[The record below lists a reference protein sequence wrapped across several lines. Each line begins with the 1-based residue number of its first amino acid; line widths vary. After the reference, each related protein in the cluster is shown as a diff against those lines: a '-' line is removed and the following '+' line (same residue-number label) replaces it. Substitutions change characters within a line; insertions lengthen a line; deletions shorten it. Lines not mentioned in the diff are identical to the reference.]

1 MSNQVTLGAAE
12 PVLTAARQRAIE
24 IRQPMCIAVVDSGAR
39 LIAFARMDG
48 ALLASIDIA
57 QRKALTAMMV
67 KMTTRDLAPLC
78 QPGAPLFG
86 IEVTN
91 GGLVPF
97 AGGIPLAA
105 DPEGE
110 PVGAIG
116 VSGGTVEQD
125 HEVAEAGAAA
135 FASA

>member
-1 MSNQVTLGAAE
+1 MSKQVTLDTAE
-12 PVLTAARQRAIE
+12 TVLGAARQKALNIA
-24 IRQPMCIAVVDSGAR
+24 QPMCVAVVDAGAR
-39 LIAFARMDG
+39 LVAFVRMDG
-48 ALLASIDIA
+48 ALLASIDVA
-57 QRKALTAMMV
+57 ERKATTAMML

-86 IEVTN
+86 LEITN

-105 DPEGE
+105 GEGE

-125 HEVAEAGAAA
+125 QQVAEAGAAA
-135 FASA
+135 FAGT

>member
-1 MSNQVTLGAAE
+1 MSNQVTLDAAE
-12 PVLTAARQRAIE
+12 PVVTAARQKAVE
-24 IRQPMCIAVVDSGAR
+24 ITQPMCIAVVDAGAR
-39 LIAFARMDG
+39 MIAFVRMDG

-57 QRKALTAMMV
+57 QRKAMTAMMV

-91 GGLVPF
+91 GGLVLF
-97 AGGIPLAA
+97 AGGIPLA

>member
-1 MSNQVTLGAAE
+1 
-12 PVLTAARQRAIE
+12 
-24 IRQPMCIAVVDSGAR
+24 MCIAVVDAGAR
-39 LIAFARMDG
+39 LVMFVRMDG

-57 QRKALTAMMV
+57 ERKAITAMMV

-91 GGLVPF
+91 GGLVTF
-97 AGGIPLAA
+97 AGGIPLSGG
-105 DPEGE
+105 EGE
-110 PVGAIG
+110 PIGAIG

-125 HEVAEAGAAA
+125 QEVAEAGAAA
-135 FASA
+135 FAAA

>member
-1 MSNQVTLGAAE
+1 MSTQVTLAGAE
-12 PVLTAARQRAIE
+12 PVVTAARQKADE
-24 IRQPMCIAVVDSGAR
+24 IGQPMCIAVVDAGAR
-39 LIAFARMDG
+39 LIAFVRMDD

-57 QRKALTAMMV
+57 QRKAMTAMMV
-67 KMTTRDLAPLC
+67 KMTTRDLGPLT

-91 GGLVPF
+91 GGLVSF
-97 AGGIPLAA
+97 AGGIPLA
-105 DPEGE
+105 DREGK

-125 HEVAEAGAAA
+125 HEVAEAGATA
-135 FASA
+135 FAGD

>member
-1 MSNQVTLGAAE
+1 
-12 PVLTAARQRAIE
+12 
-24 IRQPMCIAVVDSGAR
+24 
-39 LIAFARMDG
+39 MDG

-57 QRKALTAMMV
+57 ERKAMTAMMV

-97 AGGIPLAA
+97 GGGIPLA
-105 DPEGE
+105 DEGDE

-116 VSGGTVEQD
+116 VSSGTVEQD
-125 HEVAEAGAAA
+125 QEVAEAGAAA
-135 FASA
+135 FAGG

>member
-1 MSNQVTLGAAE
+1 MSKQVTLDAAE
-12 PVLTAARQRAIE
+12 AVLAAARQKAVE
-24 IRQPMCIAVVDSGAR
+24 IGQPMCIAVVDAGAR
-39 LIAFARMDG
+39 LVAFVRMDR
-48 ALLASIDIA
+48 ALMASIDIA
-57 QRKALTAMMV
+57 ERKAMTAMML

-91 GGLVPF
+91 GGLVAF
-97 AGGIPLAA
+97 AGGIPLA
-105 DPEGE
+105 DVDGE

-116 VSGGTVEQD
+116 VSGGAVEQD

-135 FASA
+135 FAGA

>member
-1 MSNQVTLGAAE
+1 MSNQVTLDAGEAMLA
-12 PVLTAARQRAIE
+12 AARQKALE
-24 IRQPMCIAVVDSGAR
+24 IGQPMCIAVVDAGAR
-39 LIAFARMDG
+39 LVAFVRMDG
-48 ALLASIDIA
+48 ALLASVDIA
-57 QRKALTAMMV
+57 QRKAMTAIMV

-97 AGGIPLAA
+97 AGGIPLARGE
-105 DPEGE
+105 DE

-135 FASA
+135 FARA